1 MLKSERKQYII
12 DLSKTHSIVTPYTSF
27 VAIEERKE
35 GEDLLPTGPSI
46 TELLEKESV
55 DILPYIDWENRIG
68 EESEVKITFYSIGYF
83 KIMTSFPI
91 FRQH

>member
-35 GEDLLPTGPSI
+35 GEDLQPKGPSI
-46 TELLEKESV
+46 TELLEKETV
-55 DILPYIDWENRIG
+55 DILPYIEWENRIG
-68 EESEVKITFYSIGYF
+68 DESEVKLY
-83 KIMTSFPI
+83 
-91 FRQH
+91 H